1 MRLVR
6 IYSSK
11 VAASTEFPRSSSTS
25 NLIPEPTIMEASFVP
40 KPTDGLSSSL
50 AAFRRISQHFVFQA
64 PAMALRAALKA
75 KLDPF
80 FEITDQELC
89 HRSDP

>member
-1 MRLVR
+1 
-6 IYSSK
+6 
-11 VAASTEFPRSSSTS
+11 
-25 NLIPEPTIMEASFVP
+25 
-40 KPTDGLSSSL
+40 
-50 AAFRRISQHFVFQA
+50 
-64 PAMALRAALKA
+64 MALRAALKA